1 MIITTKEKLC
11 FEIAAFE
18 NDYEDFY
25 LNPEKIF
32 QLCSQRNTEVC
43 AELSEC
49 FDNIIK
55 KHKIEKHKIDKH
67 NIDKHKIEKHKID

>member
-1 MIITTKEKLC
+1 MIKTTKEKLC

-25 LNPEKIF
+25 LDPEKIF
-32 QLCSQRNTEVC
+32 QLCSQRNREVC

-49 FDNIIK
+49 TYNIIK
-55 KHKIEKHKIDKH
+55 KHKIEKHKID
-67 NIDKHKIEKHKID
+67 NNKID